1 MIMIK
6 EAYWS
11 VFDDNPGRASFF
23 QAYYAALV
31 EAFRP
36 ALCRAMDTGEIRTL
50 PIDTTAHV
58 ILANLKNLQMQI
70 CLKDAPAPEEG
81 AEFLTTVLCDGLL
94 N

>member
-23 QAYYAALV
+23 QAYYAVLV

-50 PIDTTAHV
+50 PIDATSHV
-58 ILANLKNLQMQI
+58 ILAKLKNFA
-70 CLKDAPAPEEG
+70 DAD
-81 AEFLTTVLCDGLL
+81 LS
-94 N
+94 